1 MRKLEENIFKSC
13 LKGKVKFT
21 TSALVKFL
29 ITGTVALSLTA
40 CGGGGGGSSSS
51 GGGTVSKPIVE
62 NTANS
67 TVGLKTENEK
77 FTNKGNVDLT
87 GNKTEDSVIGIVGK
101 NSDITNNAEIKI
113 DDIKLANSKILLASE
128 TGKDVLDKLKE
139 VGESFA
145 IFAENGKVVNEKDGE
160 LIISG
165 SDVHG
170 IFGLY
175 SEITNNGVIKT
186 DGEKSENVTGISSL
200 AGNVTNNNEITIL
213 SENAVGI
220 RVHNNTNVAGIELE
234 KNNGITVL
242 NKGHITVKGES
253 AEGIE
258 GNGNNITI
266 HNDADGIIEIEN
278 KILTGNQNR
287 VNTYGV
293 SIEEGTDNK
302 VINDGIIK
310 MTLISDSKVPDKGYN
325 AYGISIEGNNTE
337 IINNGTINLAID
349 FTKQKI
355 KSNVAGIKSEGQN
368 NNIINNK
375 DINIKISGVFF
386 DEFNPDNNN
395 YIRGIHSFIDSEGGT
410 VENTGRISIQS
421 TDGKGIAAGI
431 DVEGKNINIY
441 NKETGIIELKDLE
454 DVIGINSIGENNT
467 VNNAGE
473 INISS
478 LEAVGIF
485 VANTNKTA
493 VNEETGKIIIKADSA
508 EGMRGENSKEI
519 INKGLISITAN
530 TDTSIGM
537 AGENTYIE
545 NAKDIIM
552 EYIPKNENDDA
563 EIDGI
568 LISGENSKAVN
579 RGNVTI
585 LSKTQM
591 GYGMYAEAGA
601 MAENYGIITVTA
613 EGATDNNAGNG
624 EIISGKTRGG
634 MIAFQNSEVI
644 NKTGGIINVDGA
656 ETYGMIAEGPN
667 SKATNEGTINVGANA
682 AGAMWATDGG
692 TITNNGTINIDSSHA
707 GSQDEANKFAMQADE
722 GSTIGNYGTINFDK
736 EVAIKTDISSSYII
750 GTNKDGSYGKLSAEN
765 ISLDGNVEVSAEI
778 AKKDYKNSYVLDNAF
793 SGKTELEKD
802 YRLTSSSLLYT
813 AQSTTDK
820 EGNLDVELVRN
831 DNNTADFTDK
841 NFKQAAEVFDKAI
854 NNEEYRN
861 SLSEEEKELV
871 EKIFDRTGSAAKIND
886 TVKEISGYE
895 YGNLAR
901 QIFDTKDMFKSYDKS
916 IIDSLGDYN
925 FNFNFI
931 GAYADVDSKHGVAGY
946 DGKVTGIAGAM
957 KFTDSLYGVIGYGYN
972 DIDYDGSSDGK
983 IQTIHTGLY
992 KDMKS
997 VYGDVRFGVFAEY
1010 NFHETDRKVLDE
1022 RADSDFDSYLAGAE
1036 AEVSRKF
1043 GDDLYIKPALSL
1055 DVSYGKYEDFT
1066 ESGSSV
1072 NLKVESQDY
1081 VSVVPALELKA
1092 GKVLGMSEVYT
1103 AVKYS
1108 YEFGDMNKSQD
1119 MELIEKFSVEN
1130 DNIENAQTDIK
1141 VGTVLNLKNIS
1152 VNAEIGKE
1160 FGKRDREY
1168 VKAGFSYTF

>member
-278 KILTGNQNR
+278 KIVTGNQDG
-287 VNTYGV
+287 VNTYGI
-293 SIEEGTDNK
+293 SIDEGTGNK

-310 MTLISDSKVPDKGYN
+310 VTLISDSEVSDKWYN
-325 AYGISIEGNNTE
+325 AYGISTEGNNTKIE
-337 IINNGTINLAID
+337 NDGTINLTVD
-349 FTKQKI
+349 FTKQEI
-355 KSNVAGIKSEGQN
+355 DSSVAGIKSEGQN
-368 NNIINNK
+368 NNIDNGKEIV
-375 DINIKISGVFF
+375 IKVSGAVISR
-386 DEFNPDNNN
+386 N
-395 YIRGIHSFIDSEGGT
+395 YIRGIHSFADSEGGT
-410 VENTGRISIQS
+410 IENTGKISIQS
-421 TDGKGIAAGI
+421 TDGKGLAAGI
-431 DVEGKNINIY
+431 DVEGKNINVY

-552 EYIPKNENDDA
+552 EYISKNENDDA

-831 DNNTADFTDK
+831 GNNTADFTDK

-946 DGKVTGIAGAM
+946 DSKVTGIAGAM

-1066 ESGSSV
+1066 ENGSSV